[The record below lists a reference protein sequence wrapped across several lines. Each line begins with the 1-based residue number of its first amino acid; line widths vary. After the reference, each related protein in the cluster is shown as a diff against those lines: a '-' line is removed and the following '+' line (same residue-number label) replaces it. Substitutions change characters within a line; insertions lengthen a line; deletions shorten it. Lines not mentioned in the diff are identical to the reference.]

1 MLSMKFL
8 DETEYQTAL
17 QEQLWEVRDL
27 APAPATPPAPS
38 FPEPEILEESEEE
51 TSGND

>member
-8 DETEYQTAL
+8 DETEYETAL

-27 APAPATPPAPS
+27 APAPATTPVPS
-38 FPEPEILEESEEE
+38 APEPEILEESEEE
-51 TSGND
+51 ISGND